1 MRMVFL
7 LRVVLSI
14 VFLFAGWFSNANTE
28 FLEYIL
34 VDAGWGNWFLTPYL
48 SRLFIGSSLSMALLL
63 LFMPGR
69 PKLIINSSIILVS
82 GFLLLNILQP
92 TVLKLTRCYA
102 CLSEIDK
109 ISRYQG
115 IWLWS
120 VVLVLLFVLLKLY
133 MGRKGW
139 LPAWPAWI
147 FLLAGLTIPFILN
160 YPSAWA
166 VYGEVAEKPMDR
178 DLQLSRLDTVTFNA
192 GNHKYDP
199 SVWKGKRL
207 LVLASLTCP
216 YCSRAAYKLHILR
229 KQNPDYPVTV
239 LLEGDEEG
247 LPAFVK
253 RHVFDNVP
261 YQLMNHPILAELC
274 EGRVPRIFVVEN
286 GIAKMELHYWSIG
299 PELP

>member
-1 MRMVFL
+1 MRMIFL
-7 LRVVLSI
+7 LRFVIAVVL
-14 VFLFAGWFSNANTE
+14 LFAGWFSNANTE
-28 FLEYIL
+28 FVEYIF
-34 VDAGWGNWFLTPYL
+34 VDAGWSNWFLSPYL
-48 SRLFIGSSLSMALLL
+48 SRIFIGSALSLALLL

-69 PKLIINSSIILVS
+69 PKVIIKSSIILVS
-82 GFLLLNILQP
+82 GFLLLNVLQP
-92 TVLKLTRCYA
+92 TILELTRCYA

-109 ISRYQG
+109 VSRYQG

-120 VVLVLLFVLLKLY
+120 VLLILLLLLLRLY
-133 MGRKGW
+133 KSRKGW

-147 FLLAGLTIPFILN
+147 FLVAGLTIPFILN
-160 YPSAWA
+160 YPSSWA

-178 DLQLSRLDTVTFNA
+178 DLQLSRLDTLTFDA
-192 GNHKYDP
+192 GNHVYDP

-216 YCSRAAYKLHILR
+216 YCSRAAYKLHVLR

-239 LLEGDEEG
+239 LLEGDELG

-286 GIAKMELHYWSIG
+286 GIAKTELHYWSIG
-299 PELP
+299 SELP